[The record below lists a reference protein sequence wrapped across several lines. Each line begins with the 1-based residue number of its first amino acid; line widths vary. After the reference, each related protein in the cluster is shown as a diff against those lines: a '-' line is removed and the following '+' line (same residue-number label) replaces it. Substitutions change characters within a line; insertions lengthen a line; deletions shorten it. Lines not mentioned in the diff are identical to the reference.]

1 MYRYLNT
8 PVDNSPLIVFRVAFG
23 LLIFLESAGAIF
35 TGWVKRAFIT
45 PDFTFTFIG
54 FEWLAPL
61 PGYGMCYFY
70 ALMAVFGLMVM
81 VGLFYRFSLTAFT
94 LMWTAT
100 YLMQKTHYNNH
111 YYLLILFCLIMLIL
125 PAHRYFSVDAKRNP
139 NKESL
144 SCPRWCFVL
153 VVVQLGI
160 VYTFASIAKIN
171 PDWLAGMPIKLWFQ
185 AKESYPIIGPLLQKE
200 GAAYMVAYTGILFD
214 LLIVPM
220 MLWRKTRIL
229 GFLLSLCFHIFNSI
243 IFQIGIFPYLML
255 AALVFFFEPEKV
267 RAWFFKQ
274 KPILDPTAVPDRH
287 WETRAFKMS
296 FFKALLTI
304 YLLIQLYLPL
314 RHWLYPGNVNW
325 TEEGH
330 RMAWRMM
337 LRSKQG
343 NIYFTVKHPE
353 SQLEEKVYPISHLTA
368 KQSAKVATHPDMIWQ
383 FCQYLKQHYAQKGYE
398 DIEIYAHSEVSLNGG
413 AFGPLVKPD
422 VNLAQVR
429 WERFKHASWITPF
442 PPLVY

>member
-54 FEWLAPL
+54 FEWLTPL
-61 PGYGMCYFY
+61 PGYGMYYFY

-81 VGLFYRFSLTAFT
+81 VGLYYRFSLAAFT

-100 YLMQKTHYNNH
+100 YLMQKTNYNNH
-111 YYLLILFCLIMLIL
+111 YYLLILFCLIMLVL
-125 PAHRYFSVDAKRNP
+125 PAHRYFSLDTKRDP
-139 NKESL
+139 NNKHL
-144 SCPRWCFVL
+144 FCPRWCFVL
-153 VVVQLGI
+153 VIVQLAI
-160 VYTFASIAKIN
+160 VYTFASVAKIN
-171 PDWLAGMPIKLWFQ
+171 PDWLVGMPIKLWFK
-185 AKESYPIIGPLLQKE
+185 AKEHYPIIGPFLQKE
-200 GAAYMVAYTGILFD
+200 AVAYFVAYTGILFD
-214 LLIVPM
+214 LLIVPL
-220 MLWRKTRIL
+220 MLWRRTRYIGL
-229 GFLLSLCFHIFNSI
+229 VLSACFHIINSVV
-243 IFQIGIFPYLML
+243 FQIGIFPYLML

-267 RAWFFKQ
+267 RSWFFKQ
-274 KPILDPTAVPDRH
+274 KPIVEVPVQDNK
-287 WETRAFKMS
+287 WEWY
-296 FFKALLTI
+296 ALRQPIFRSLLVA
-304 YLLIQLYLPL
+304 YLLLQLYLPL

-343 NIYFTVKHPE
+343 NIHFTIRHPE

-368 KQSAKVATHPDMIWQ
+368 KQAAKVATHPDMVWQ
-383 FCQYLKQHYAQKGYE
+383 FCQYLKQYYAQKGYE
-398 DIEIYAHSEVSLNGG
+398 GIEIYAHSEVSLNGG
-413 AFGPLVKPD
+413 PFGPLVKPD
-422 VNLAQVR
+422 VDLAQLK
-429 WERFKHASWITPF
+429 WERFKHATWITPS
-442 PPLVY
+442 PPMAY

>member
-287 WETRAFKMS
+287 WETRALKMS

-422 VNLAQVR
+422 VDLAQVR

>member
-45 PDFTFTFIG
+45 PGFTFTFIG

-61 PGYGMCYFY
+61 PGYGMYYFY

-287 WETRAFKMS
+287 WETRALKMS

-413 AFGPLVKPD
+413 AFGSLVKPD
-422 VNLAQVR
+422 VDLAQVR

>member
-61 PGYGMCYFY
+61 PGYGMYYFY

-398 DIEIYAHSEVSLNGG
+398 NIEIYAHSEVSLNGG

>member
-61 PGYGMCYFY
+61 PGYGMYYFY

-111 YYLLILFCLIMLIL
+111 YYLLILFCFIMLIL

-422 VNLAQVR
+422 VDLAQVR